1 MASGTSPTG
10 SAASPSLKGH
20 SSLVTERIV
29 VMNKRDLVAD
39 WGIEVG
45 RDSLSPF
52 FDRELTSRS
61 IIF

>member
-1 MASGTSPTG
+1 MASGTSPTS
-10 SAASPSLKGH
+10 SAAGPSLKGH

-52 FDRELTSRS
+52 FD
-61 IIF
+61 

>member
-29 VMNKRDLVAD
+29 VMNKRDLVAE

-45 RDSLSPF
+45 RDSLLPF
-52 FDRELTSRS
+52 FDRELTRRS
-61 IIF
+61 LNF

>member
-1 MASGTSPTG
+1 MASGTSPIG

-29 VMNKRDLVAD
+29 VMNKRDLVAE

-52 FDRELTSRS
+52 LIES
-61 IIF
+61 